1 MRKNICLI
9 LMPSENSVYKKK
21 MPTIPPISLGVL
33 AGYLTKNGIEVFIED
48 CANKINLDN
57 NIETQKS
64 IFEAVFD
71 KDAIFNYLEGK
82 NDLLS
87 IEELE
92 REQCQELFQNYEK
105 RGADRY

>member
-82 NDLLS
+82 NDERLDKVAEYLLKDIDIVS
-87 IEELE
+87 YTI
-92 REQCQELFQNYEK
+92 Q
-105 RGADRY
+105 